1 MDRKKSALLQKNV
14 RKRGMFRDY
23 IEKSINIPY
32 HHEEDL
38 CSYWAPDDL
47 SYVKKAWAAP
57 THTVSDNNNV
67 RS

>member
-47 SYVKKAWAAP
+47 
-57 THTVSDNNNV
+57 
-67 RS
+67 